1 METCKH
7 YGQKQG
13 VALRTGTLAHGKE
26 RSTDPGNQGGP
37 ANRPTVSASANSQEV
52 LIGSIAEHQSKAM
65 FLELAGI
72 AAASIVVGLLTLPV
86 APAESRPAEIR
97 TLIRVIDWDEVRRG
111 RVVRA

>member
-1 METCKH
+1 
-7 YGQKQG
+7 
-13 VALRTGTLAHGKE
+13 
-26 RSTDPGNQGGP
+26 
-37 ANRPTVSASANSQEV
+37 
-52 LIGSIAEHQSKAM
+52 M